1 MSLYHQPTYLLKALA
16 EREQNGLL
24 RKLTHTFPEIDFCSN
39 DYLGFSKLGLLDAK
53 LQSFSNEESAAGKH
67 PVYFGATGSR
77 LISGNSRFMDEAEK
91 QIALFHHAQSA
102 LIFNSGYDANVGLL
116 SSVPQKTD
124 LILYDELIHAS
135 IYDGIRLSHATHYK
149 FKHNDLEELEEL
161 IQRHL
166 KNFENIY
173 VVVES
178 VYAMDGDSAPL
189 LELVEICQDFKNIF
203 LIVDEAHA
211 IGVFG
216 KQGRGLCNALSI
228 EKQCFARIYTYGKAM
243 GCHGA
248 AIVGSEIL
256 RNYLINF
263 SRTFIYTTALPY
275 YSIEA
280 IKHAYQL
287 LIETDQKDALQNNI
301 AYFYSKAA
309 PIKNCIK
316 SQSAI
321 HTMMLGSN
329 EQVDRLDRDLKAK
342 SIHARLMKS
351 PIVKPGKERI
361 RFSIHSFNTKE
372 QIDLLVDVLAH
383 FGK

>member
-1 MSLYHQPTYLLKALA
+1 MSLYHHPTYLLKALA

-24 RKLTHTFPEIDFCSN
+24 RKLTYSFPETDFCSN

-53 LQSFSNEESAAGKH
+53 LH
-67 PVYFGATGSR
+67 PTVAEGGERQPGYFGATGSR
-77 LISGNSRFMDEAEK
+77 LISGNSRMIEEAEK

-116 SSVPQKTD
+116 SSVAQKTD

-149 FKHNDLEELEEL
+149 FKHNDMEGLEELVH
-161 IQRHL
+161 RHL

-178 VYAMDGDSAPL
+178 VYSLDGDSAPL

-228 EKQCFARIYTYGKAM
+228 EKKIFARIYTYGKAM

-280 IKHAYQL
+280 IKHSYQL
-287 LIETDQKDALQNNI
+287 LIETDQKDLLQSNI
-301 AYFYSKAA
+301 AYFYTKAA
-309 PIKNCIK
+309 AIKNCVK

-321 HTMMLGSN
+321 HTVHVGSN
-329 EQVDRLDRDLKAK
+329 EQVDRLDRELKSK
-342 SIHARLMKS
+342 NIHARIMKS
-351 PIVKPGKERI
+351 PIVKPGAERV
-361 RFSIHSFNTKE
+361 RFSIHAFNTKE
-372 QIDLLVDVLAH
+372 EIDRLLEVLSR
-383 FGK
+383 FSK